1 MTNLTLS
8 DLLRAVRRR
17 PLWVIAPVLL
27 GLAAAWGALQV
38 MTPIYRAS
46 TLVMVEKQKVPAD
59 YVKPTVT
66 SGMEER
72 LSTIEQQITNRSNL
86 ERIVEEMEL
95 YPELRHG
102 QTPEP
107 VEKVVRVA
115 RANLT
120 VAKKGDSVFTI
131 YFKDA
136 DPVKAANTANRVAE
150 LFILE
155 NLKLR
160 ENQAQGTST
169 FLEAELEQT
178 KRKLEEQEAKI
189 AAFKSM
195 YMGQL
200 PEQRD
205 TNLQAVGQLQDKLE
219 INMDALDKAE
229 TRKIILQ
236 RELAELSRPIPVPQV
251 QMPMAAAPSGPKAPT
266 RLQQLQAQLVE
277 MRTRY
282 TSQHPDVIRLEAEI
296 EQVRKIESG
305 QEIEVSEA
313 PAMPPPQTYTPR
325 ADPRLLAQVEAVD
338 MEIRSLHAER
348 ARILADIGNTQVRL
362 ENVPRVEQQLLSL
375 TRDYDNIQRS
385 YESLLAKRI
394 DAKLAE
400 NLEKSRQSEQFN
412 ILEKAIPPAD
422 PYSPNR
428 LLFLAIGLAGGTL
441 LGMVSAFLRD
451 QTDSTFAEGDS
462 LQHAFPGVQVL
473 ATIPQMTPHSSASG
487 GGSGEIF
494 RAAAYGRFRRS

>member
-8 DLLRAVRRR
+8 DLLRALRRR
-17 PLWVIAPVLL
+17 PLWVIVPVLL
-27 GLAAAWGALQV
+27 GLGAAWGALRL

-66 SGMEER
+66 MGMEER

-86 ERIVEEMEL
+86 ERIVQEMNL
-95 YPELRHG
+95 YPELRR
-102 QTPEP
+102 TAPL
-107 VEKVVRVA
+107 EKVARVA
-115 RANLT
+115 RDNLT
-120 VAKKGDSVFTI
+120 VAKRGDSVFTI
-131 YFKDA
+131 YFKDP

-155 NLKLR
+155 NLRLR
-160 ENQAQGTST
+160 ENQAQGTSA

-178 KRKLEEQEAKI
+178 KQRLEQQEAKI
-189 AAFKSM
+189 AAFKSL

-236 RELAELSRPIPVPQV
+236 RQISELSQPVLVPTTQLPAAPAAPKGPTRLEQLQSQLAELRS
-251 QMPMAAAPSGPKAPT
+251 
-266 RLQQLQAQLVE
+266 
-277 MRTRY
+277 RY
-282 TSQHPDVIRLEAEI
+282 TDQHPDVIRLQAEI
-296 EQVRKIESG
+296 EQVRKIESSRP
-305 QEIEVSEA
+305 IEVTEA
-313 PAMPPPQTYTPR
+313 PPLPQYTTPKVDPALR
-325 ADPRLLAQVEAVD
+325 AQLEAVD
-338 MEIRSLHAER
+338 MEIRGLHAER
-348 ARILADIGNTQVRL
+348 ARILSDIGNTQLRL

-375 TRDYDNIQRS
+375 TRDYDNIQKS

-394 DAKLAE
+394 EAKLAE
-400 NLEKSRQSEQFN
+400 NLEKSRQSEQFT
-412 ILEKAIPPAD
+412 ILEKAIPPSD

-428 LLFLAIGLAGGTL
+428 LLFLAIGLAGGAL
-441 LGMVSAFLRD
+441 LGLVAAFLRD
-451 QTDSTFAEGDS
+451 QTDSTFAEGDA
-462 LQHAFPGVQVL
+462 LQSAFPGVQVL
-473 ATIPQMTPHSSASG
+473 ATIPQLS
-487 GGSGEIF
+487 GSGES
-494 RAAAYGRFRRS
+494 RAAAYGRFRRR

>member
-1 MTNLTLS
+1 MTMNLTLS
-8 DLLRAVRRR
+8 DLAKSVWRR
-17 PLWVIAPVLL
+17 PLWLIVPVIL
-27 GLAAAWGALQV
+27 GVAAAWTALHF
-38 MTPIYRAS
+38 MTPIFRAS

-86 ERIVEEMEL
+86 ERIVLEMDL
-95 YPELRHG
+95 YPELR
-102 QTPEP
+102 QTEP
-107 VEKVVRVA
+107 IEKVVRVA
-115 RANLT
+115 RDNLT

-131 YFKDA
+131 FFKDA
-136 DPVKAANTANRVAE
+136 DPVKAANTANRIAE

-160 ENQAQGTST
+160 ENQAQGTSS
-169 FLEAELEQT
+169 FLETELGET
-178 KRKLEEQEAKI
+178 KRKLEQQEAKI
-189 AAFKSM
+189 AAFKRM

-236 RELAELSRPIPVPQV
+236 RQIAELSRPIQVPTALPP
-251 QMPMAAAPSGPKAPT
+251 MPSAPKAPT
-266 RLQQLQAQLVE
+266 RLEQLQAQLIE
-277 MRTRY
+277 LRSRY
-282 TSQHPDVIRLEAEI
+282 TDQHPDVVRMREEI
-296 EQVRKIESG
+296 EQLKKMESG
-305 QEIEVSEA
+305 QEIEVSDA
-313 PAMPPPQTYTPR
+313 PPTPTFITPR
-325 ADPRLLAQVEAVD
+325 VDPVLRAQVESVD

-348 ARILADIGNTQVRL
+348 ARILSDIGNYQVRL
-362 ENVPRVEQQLLSL
+362 ENVPRVEQELLSL

-385 YESLLAKRI
+385 YENLLTKRI
-394 DAKLAE
+394 EARLAE
-400 NLEKSRQSEQFN
+400 NLEKSRQSEQFT

-428 LLFLAIGLAGGTL
+428 LLFLAIGLAGGAL
-441 LGMVSAFLRD
+441 LGVIGALMRD
-451 QTDSTFAEGDS
+451 QTDSTFTEADA
-462 LQHAFPGVQVL
+462 LQHAFPGVPVL
-473 ATIPQMTPHSSASG
+473 ATIPQLS
-487 GGSGEIF
+487 GSGESL
-494 RAAAYGRFRRS
+494 RAAAYGRFRRN

>member
-17 PLWVIAPVLL
+17 PLWLLAPILL
-27 GLAAAWGALQV
+27 GIAAAWGALHL

-59 YVKPTVT
+59 YVKATVT

-86 ERIVEEMEL
+86 ERIVQEMDL
-95 YPELRHG
+95 YPELR
-102 QTPEP
+102 TAEP

-131 YFKDA
+131 YFKDP

-169 FLEAELEQT
+169 FLEAELAET
-178 KRKLEEQEAKI
+178 KQKLELQEAKI
-189 AAFKSM
+189 AAFKSQ

-251 QMPMAAAPSGPKAPT
+251 QMPVAAAPSGPKAPT
-266 RLQQLQAQLVE
+266 RLQQLQTQLAE
-277 MRTRY
+277 LRSRY
-282 TSQHPDVIRLEAEI
+282 TAQHPDVIRLEAEI
-296 EQVRKIESG
+296 EQVRKLESG
-305 QEIEVSEA
+305 QQIEVSDA

-325 ADPRLLAQVEAVD
+325 VDPRLLAQIETVD

-428 LLFLAIGLAGGTL
+428 LLFLVIGLAGGTL

-451 QTDSTFAEGDS
+451 QTDSTFAEGDA

-473 ATIPQMTPHSSASG
+473 ATIPQMTPQTS
-487 GGSGEIF
+487 GSGEIF

>member
-17 PLWVIAPVLL
+17 PLWLIVPLLL
-27 GLAAAWGALQV
+27 GVAAAWGALHL

-86 ERIVEEMEL
+86 ERIVREMDL
-95 YPELRHG
+95 YPELR
-102 QTPEP
+102 TVEP
-107 VEKVVRVA
+107 IEKVVGVA

-150 LFILE
+150 LFIQE

-160 ENQAQGTST
+160 ENQAQGTSS

-178 KRKLEEQEAKI
+178 KQKLEQQEAKI
-189 AAFKSM
+189 AAFKSL

-236 RELAELSRPIPVPQV
+236 RQIAELSQPVPLP
-251 QMPMAAAPSGPKAPT
+251 QMVAAAPTGPKAPT
-266 RLQQLQAQLVE
+266 RLQQLQSQLVE

-282 TSQHPDVIRLEAEI
+282 TSEHPDVIRLEAEI
-296 EQVRKIESG
+296 EQVRQIESG
-305 QEIEVSEA
+305 QQIEVSEA
-313 PAMPPPQTYTPR
+313 PPMPPQTYTPR
-325 ADPRLLAQVEAVD
+325 VDPVLRAQVEAVD

-348 ARILADIGNTQVRL
+348 ARILADIGNTQARL

-375 TRDYDNIQRS
+375 SRDYENIQKS
-385 YESLLAKRI
+385 YENLLAKRI
-394 DAKLAE
+394 EAKLAE

-441 LGMVSAFLRD
+441 FGIVSAFLRD

-473 ATIPQMTPHSSASG
+473 ATIPQMSQQTS
-487 GGSGEIF
+487 GSGEIF

>member
-17 PLWVIAPVLL
+17 PLWVIAPILL
-27 GLAAAWGALQV
+27 GLAAAWGALHV

-86 ERIVEEMEL
+86 ERIVQEMDL
-95 YPELRHG
+95 YPELR
-102 QTPEP
+102 TAEP

-115 RANLT
+115 RDNLT

-131 YFKDA
+131 YFKDP

-150 LFILE
+150 LFIKE

-169 FLEAELEQT
+169 FLEAELEET
-178 KRKLEEQEAKI
+178 KQKLELQEAKI
-189 AAFKSM
+189 AAFKSQ

-205 TNLQAVGQLQDKLE
+205 TNLSAVGQLQDKLE

-236 RELAELSRPIPVPQV
+236 RQIAELRQPIPVPQV
-251 QMPMAAAPSGPKAPT
+251 QMPVAPSGPKAPT

-277 MRTRY
+277 LRTRY
-282 TSQHPDVIRLEAEI
+282 TAQHPDVIRLEAEI

-305 QEIEVSEA
+305 QQIEVSEA
-313 PAMPPPQTYTPR
+313 PAMPPAPQTYTPR
-325 ADPRLLAQVEAVD
+325 VDPGLLAQVEAVD

-348 ARILADIGNTQVRL
+348 ARILADIGNTQLRL

-385 YESLLAKRI
+385 YENLLAKRI
-394 DAKLAE
+394 EAKLAE

-412 ILEKAIPPAD
+412 ILEKAIPPSD
-422 PYSPNR
+422 PYWPNR
-428 LLFLAIGLAGGTL
+428 LLLLAIGLAGGTL

-451 QTDSTFAEGDS
+451 QTDSTFAEGDT
-462 LQHAFPGVQVL
+462 LQNAFPGVQVL
-473 ATIPQMTPHSSASG
+473 ATIPQMS
-487 GGSGEIF
+487 GSGESL

>member
-8 DLLRAVRRR
+8 DLFRAVRRR
-17 PLWVIAPVLL
+17 PLWAIAPVLL
-27 GLAAAWGALQV
+27 SLAAAWGALQLL
-38 MTPIYRAS
+38 TPIYRAS

-86 ERIVEEMEL
+86 ERIIQEMDL
-95 YPELRHG
+95 YPELRHR

-107 VEKVVRVA
+107 IEKVVLVA
-115 RANLT
+115 RDNLT

-131 YFKDA
+131 YFKDP

-150 LFILE
+150 LFIQE
-155 NLKLR
+155 NLRLR
-160 ENQAQGTST
+160 ENLAQGTSS
-169 FLEAELEQT
+169 FLEAELAQT
-178 KRKLEEQEAKI
+178 KQRLEQQEAKI
-189 AAFKSM
+189 AAFKSL

-236 RELAELSRPIPVPQV
+236 RQIAELSQPVPL
-251 QMPMAAAPSGPKAPT
+251 PPAPAAPSGPTAPT
-266 RLQQLQAQLVE
+266 RLEQLEAQLAE
-277 MRTRY
+277 LRSRY

-296 EQVRKIESG
+296 EEVRKIESG
-305 QEIEVSEA
+305 QRIAASEA
-313 PAMPPPQTYTPR
+313 PPIPQTYTQRVDPALR
-325 ADPRLLAQVEAVD
+325 AQLEAVD
-338 MEIRSLHAER
+338 MEIRGLQAER
-348 ARILADIGNTQVRL
+348 ARILSDIGNTQFRL

-375 TRDYDNIQRS
+375 TRDYDNIQKS
-385 YESLLAKRI
+385 YENLLAKRI
-394 DAKLAE
+394 EARLAE
-400 NLEKSRQSEQFN
+400 NLEKSRQSEQFT
-412 ILEKAIPPAD
+412 ILEKAIPPVD

-428 LLFLAIGLAGGTL
+428 LLFLALGLAGGAL
-441 LGMVSAFLRD
+441 LGVVAASLRD

-462 LQHAFPGVQVL
+462 LQQAFPGVQVL
-473 ATIPQMTPHSSASG
+473 ATIPQLT
-487 GGSGEIF
+487 GSGESL
-494 RAAAYGRFRRS
+494 RATAYGRFKRS

>member
-8 DLLRAVRRR
+8 DLVRALRRR
-17 PLWVIAPVLL
+17 PLWVIVPVLA
-27 GLAAAWGALQV
+27 GLAAAWGALRL
-38 MTPIYRAS
+38 MTPTYRAS

-66 SGMEER
+66 LGMEER

-86 ERIVEEMEL
+86 ERIVREMDL
-95 YPELRHG
+95 YPELRREK
-102 QTPEP
+102 TSEP
-107 VEKVVRVA
+107 LEKLALRA
-115 RANLT
+115 RDNLT

-131 YFKDA
+131 YFKDP

-169 FLEAELEQT
+169 FLETELEQT
-178 KRKLEEQEAKI
+178 KQRLEQQEAKI

-229 TRKIILQ
+229 NRKILLQ
-236 RELAELSRPIPVPQV
+236 RQVAELTQPVPV
-251 QMPMAAAPSGPKAPT
+251 PIVPPAPAAPRGPT
-266 RLQQLQAQLVE
+266 RLEQLQAQLAE
-277 MRTRY
+277 LRSRY
-282 TSQHPDVIRLEAEI
+282 TDQHPDVIRLRAEI
-296 EQVRKIESG
+296 EQLRKIESG
-305 QEIEVSEA
+305 QPIEVAEA
-313 PAMPPPQTYTPR
+313 APLPQTYTPR
-325 ADPRLLAQVEAVD
+325 VPPELRAQLDAVD
-338 MEIRSLHAER
+338 MEIRGLQAER
-348 ARILADIGNTQVRL
+348 SRILADIGNTQMRL

-375 TRDYDNIQRS
+375 TRDYDNIQKS
-385 YESLLAKRI
+385 YENLLAKRI
-394 DAKLAE
+394 EARLAE
-400 NLEKSRQSEQFN
+400 NLEKSRQSEQFT
-412 ILEKAIPPAD
+412 ILEKAIPPSE
-422 PYSPNR
+422 PYSPNA
-428 LLFLAIGLAGGTL
+428 LLFLAIGLAGGAL
-441 LGMVSAFLRD
+441 LGLVAAFLRD
-451 QTDSTFAEGDS
+451 QTDSTFADGDA

-473 ATIPQMTPHSSASG
+473 ATIPQLSG
-487 GGSGEIF
+487 AGES
-494 RAAAYGRFRRS
+494 RAAAYGRFRRT

>member
-8 DLLRAVRRR
+8 DLLRAIWRR
-17 PLWVIAPVLL
+17 PLWVIAPLLL
-27 GLAAAWGALQV
+27 GVAAAWGALHLI
-38 MTPIYRAS
+38 TPVYRAS

-86 ERIVEEMEL
+86 ERIVQEMDL
-95 YPELRHG
+95 YPEIRR
-102 QTPEP
+102 TEP

-115 RANLT
+115 RDNLT

-131 YFKDA
+131 YFKDP
-136 DPVKAANTANRVAE
+136 DPVKAAKTANRVAE

-160 ENQAQGTST
+160 ENQAQGTSS

-178 KRKLEEQEAKI
+178 KQRLEQQEAKI
-189 AAFKSM
+189 AAFKSL

-205 TNLQAVGQLQDKLE
+205 TNLQAVGQLQDKLG

-236 RELAELSRPIPVPQV
+236 RQIAEISQPVP
-251 QMPMAAAPSGPKAPT
+251 MPSLPVAPAGPRAPT
-266 RLQQLQAQLVE
+266 RLEQLQSQLVE
-277 MRTRY
+277 LRTRY
-282 TSQHPDVIRLEAEI
+282 TDQHPDVIRLEAEI
-296 EQVRKIESG
+296 AQLRKIESG
-305 QEIEVSEA
+305 QQIEVSEA
-313 PAMPPPQTYTPR
+313 PPVPQTWTPKVPPELR
-325 ADPRLLAQVEAVD
+325 AQLEAVD
-338 MEIRSLHAER
+338 MEIRGLQAER
-348 ARILADIGNTQVRL
+348 ARILSDIGNTQVRL

-375 TRDYDNIQRS
+375 TRDYDNIQKS

-394 DAKLAE
+394 EAKLAE
-400 NLEKSRQSEQFN
+400 NLEKSRQSEQFT

-422 PYSPNR
+422 PYWPNR
-428 LLFLAIGLAGGTL
+428 LLLLAIGLAGGTL
-441 LGMVSAFLRD
+441 LGMVAAFLRD
-451 QTDSTFAEGDS
+451 QTDSTFAEGDA
-462 LQHAFPGVQVL
+462 LQSAFPGVQVL
-473 ATIPQMTPHSSASG
+473 AVIPQLDPQLS
-487 GGSGEIF
+487 GSGESL
-494 RAAAYGRFRRS
+494 RSPVYGRFRRS

>member
-8 DLLRAVRRR
+8 DLAKSAWRR
-17 PLWVIAPVLL
+17 PVWLLLPIAL
-27 GLAAAWGALQV
+27 GLAAAWGAIQV
-38 MTPIYRAS
+38 LTPVYRAS

-66 SGMEER
+66 MGMEER

-86 ERIVEEMEL
+86 EQIVQEMNL
-95 YPELRHG
+95 YPELRA
-102 QTPEP
+102 QEP
-107 VEKVVRVA
+107 IEEVVEVA
-115 RANLT
+115 RRNLT

-131 YFKDA
+131 YFKNP
-136 DPVKAANTANRVAE
+136 DPVKAANTANRIAE
-150 LFILE
+150 LFIQE

-160 ENQAQGTST
+160 ENQAQGTSS

-178 KRKLEEQEAKI
+178 KQKLEQQEAKI
-189 AAFKSM
+189 AAFKSL

-236 RELAELSRPIPVPQV
+236 REIAELSRPVPVPQV
-251 QMPMAAAPSGPKAPT
+251 QMPAAPSGPRAPS
-266 RLQQLQAQLVE
+266 RLEQLQAQLAE
-277 MRTRY
+277 LRSRY
-282 TSQHPDVIRLEAEI
+282 TDQHPDVIRLQAEI
-296 EQVRKIESG
+296 EQVRKMESA
-305 QEIEVSEA
+305 QQIEVSEA
-313 PAMPPPQTYTPR
+313 PSMPPPQTYTPR

-348 ARILADIGNTQVRL
+348 ARILADIGNTQIRL

-375 TRDYDNIQRS
+375 TRDYDNIQKS

-428 LLFLAIGLAGGTL
+428 LLLLAIGLAGGTL

-451 QTDSTFAEGDS
+451 QTDSTFAEGDA
-462 LQHAFPGVQVL
+462 LQNAFPGVQVL
-473 ATIPQMTPHSSASG
+473 ATIPQMS
-487 GGSGEIF
+487 GSGESL
-494 RAAAYGRFRRS
+494 RAAASGRFRRR